1 MPLMRTNPA
10 HNILSCQSA
19 GLPRYFMSVF
29 KQNQSRDA
37 ADAVLR
43 TQHLLGISVHLGYTD
58 KRLQHRRGLHEG
70 WGHHLAWPAPWR
82 PEIHHQRY
90 IVVVKVSCE
99 CGRGELYRMAREQRL
114 VTLPTIGFLVE
125 PRSRHTIDRL
135 TVRAYE
141 VRGVAHGV
149 RILQ

>member
-1 MPLMRTNPA
+1 MP
-10 HNILSCQSA
+10 I
-19 GLPRYFMSVF
+19 F

-43 TQHLLGISVHLGYTD
+43 TQRLLGIGVHLGYTD

-70 WGHHLAWPAPWR
+70 WGHHLAWPAPRR

-90 IVVVKVSCE
+90 VVVIKVSCE
-99 CGRGELYRMAREQRL
+99 CGRGELYRMAREQSP
-114 VTLPTIGFLVE
+114 VTLPAIGFLVE
-125 PRSRHTIDRL
+125 SRSRYTIDRL
-135 TVRAYE
+135 TVRAHE

-149 RILQ
+149 RISQ